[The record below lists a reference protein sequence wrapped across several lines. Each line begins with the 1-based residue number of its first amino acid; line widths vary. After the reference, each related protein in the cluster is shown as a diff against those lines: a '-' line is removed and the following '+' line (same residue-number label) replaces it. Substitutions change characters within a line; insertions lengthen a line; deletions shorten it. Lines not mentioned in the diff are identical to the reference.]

1 MRTQIGEI
9 RSGDGNVLLQ
19 LFDVTIPMHIRPLV
33 KHRHTQLEI
42 GYVVSGSGRYSVD
55 NVTHPMEEG
64 DVFVFSSNEFHCI
77 TEISSP
83 TINILTL
90 QFEPRYL
97 FGASFDSLS
106 SGCIN
111 LCFAHSDS
119 FQNRIPASEGAALR
133 NILLQIKQELSSR
146 APEAALLVKS
156 YLNFFLVTLIRSHNF
171 AGQTRSFKRK
181 NVHAIRDA
189 VDYIHLHLSESIA
202 LSDIAEAVHI
212 SPSHLSSLFKD
223 FFQVSPWN
231 YIIAKRIDRAIS
243 MLLDKDNQANILDI
257 ALECGFNNATNFNR
271 AFRKHT
277 GLTPSEYRDSP
288 PQQP

>member
-9 RSGDGNVLLQ
+9 RSGDGNVLLR
-19 LFDVTIPMHIRPLV
+19 LFDVTVPMHIRPLV

-42 GYVVSGSGRYSVD
+42 GYVVSGSGSYSVG
-55 NVTHPMEEG
+55 NVIHPMEEG

-83 TINILTL
+83 SMNILTL

-106 SGCIN
+106 SECIN
-111 LCFAHSDS
+111 LCFTHSDS

-171 AGQTRSFKRK
+171 AGQARSFKRK
-181 NVHAIRDA
+181 NLHAIRDA
-189 VDYIHLHLSESIA
+189 VDYIHLHLSEPIA
-202 LSDIAEAVHI
+202 LSNIAEAVHI

-223 FFQVSPWN
+223 FFQVSLWN
-231 YIIAKRIDRAIS
+231 YIIAKRIDLAIS

>member
-1 MRTQIGEI
+1 MRSHIGEI
-9 RSGDGNVLLQ
+9 RSGNGDVLLK

-42 GYVVSGSGRYSVD
+42 ACVVSGSGSYSVD
-55 NVTHPMEEG
+55 NVIYPMDEG
-64 DVFVFSSNEFHCI
+64 DIFVFSSNEFHCI

-83 TINILTL
+83 SINILTL

-97 FGASFDSLS
+97 FGSSFDSIS
-106 SGCIN
+106 SEHIN
-111 LCFAHSDS
+111 LCFAHSDN
-119 FQNRIPASEGAALR
+119 FQNRIPSANAAALR
-133 NILLQIKQELSSR
+133 NILFQIKNELTSHE
-146 APEAALLVKS
+146 PEAALLVKS
-156 YLNFFLVTLIRSHNF
+156 YLNFFLVNLIRNHNF

-181 NVHAIRDA
+181 NLHAIRDA
-189 VDYIHLHLSESIA
+189 VDYINLHLAEPMT
-202 LSDIAEAVHI
+202 LSDIAKAVHI

-223 FFQVSPWN
+223 FFQVSLWN